1 MITNLISEVFH
12 MSPKELLYIE
22 DALGHTKQIKT
33 VCTDFSNQ
41 ISDTELSSFV
51 QTIAQKQQQT
61 FDRIYNLL

>member
-1 MITNLISEVFH
+1 

-41 ISDTELSSFV
+41 VSDVELSNLLSD
-51 QTIAQKQQQT
+51 IAKKQQQT
-61 FDRIYNLL
+61 FDKFYNLL

>member
-1 MITNLISEVFH
+1 

-41 ISDTELSSFV
+41 LGDTELANFV
-51 QTIAQKQQQT
+51 SEIAKKQQQT
-61 FDRIYNLL
+61 FDKFYNLL

>member
-1 MITNLISEVFH
+1 

-41 ISDTELSSFV
+41 LADTELSNFV
-51 QTIAQKQQQT
+51 ADIAKKQQQT
-61 FDRIYNLL
+61 FDRIFNLL

>member
-1 MITNLISEVFH
+1 

-41 ISDTELSSFV
+41 LSDTDLCNFV
-51 QTIAQKQQQT
+51 QQIAQRHQQV
-61 FDRIYNLL
+61 FDRFYGLL

>member
-1 MITNLISEVFH
+1 

-41 ISDTELSSFV
+41 LNDTELSNFV

-61 FDRIYNLL
+61 FERFFNLL

>member
-1 MITNLISEVFH
+1 

-33 VCTDFSNQ
+33 VCSDFSNQ
-41 ISDTELSSFV
+41 LNDTELSNFL

-61 FDRIYNLL
+61 FDKFYNLL